1 MRNIIPFNTKWL
13 FSATAK
19 NQEKVFADTVIT
31 LPFFHSIETMP
42 VCTFSNS
49 WTPAENEEGKTVY
62 LEFTQ
67 LTGKTEI
74 YLNGNLIAAEDS
86 HRFSFRVL
94 LTNEADPH
102 TEYKIEL
109 KVIPEGRIDG
119 LFAFAGVSII
129 TTDSS
134 HFNLSVPG
142 DGLYITSSVKNG
154 KGEVNVSTEVIKPN
168 NYDIVS
174 YTVLN
179 SSGYE
184 VASATSKPTSP
195 AAKITID
202 IPDLWEGQGGACV
215 YTLRASL
222 RRDSAVLDETSSEFG
237 IRDFSVDDEGF
248 FRLNGFRLPLDGAE
262 LTDCSAVRSD
272 TENLRHLDGNALMSS
287 MLPTKTNL
295 LSYCDKA
302 GSAFWYC
309 PPYSADADRDT
320 RALKEFLIIYRN
332 HPSLIFLV
340 CPENADTYYTE
351 KFIKTAREYA
361 PGILIAARR
370 NIENATENI
379 PDNISLIL
387 LDIPCKTQADAYITF
402 SGRFRDLQEKYP
414 DKHFAVFAQ
423 SPARSESGMKD
434 NAEHH
439 IRLWQ
444 TFCRQKGMIAYFCGL
459 LTDEKNGDGRRGLI
473 SNDRSEVYDA
483 FWFYKAQ
490 FSSGGFIKIIDPD
503 IYETEEKLTDLR
515 CTTNRTNLRLLVNGK
530 DKKYKAEKLTDGLFI
545 FRQIKLKPGLN
556 TFEVSADDE
565 CDSIEI
571 VRI

>member
-13 FSATAK
+13 FSATEK
-19 NQEKVFADTVIT
+19 NEEKTFADTVIK

-49 WTPAENEEGKTVY
+49 WIPTEKEEGKTVY
-62 LEFTQ
+62 LEFIQ

-74 YLNGNLIAAEDS
+74 YLNGNQVSSEAS

-109 KVIPEGRIDG
+109 KVKPEGRRDG
-119 LFAFAGVSII
+119 LFAFAGVNII

-134 HFNLSVPG
+134 HFNLSEPG
-142 DGLYITSSVKNG
+142 DGLHITSCMKDG
-154 KGEVNVSTEVIKPN
+154 RGEVNINTEIIKPN
-168 NYDIVS
+168 NYDVVS

-184 VASATSKPTSP
+184 VASATAKPTSP
-195 AAKITID
+195 NAKITID

-215 YTLRASL
+215 YTLKASL
-222 RRDSAVLDETSSEFG
+222 RRDSHILDETSSEFG
-237 IRDFSVDDEGF
+237 IREPSLDDEGF

-272 TENLRHLDGNALMSS
+272 TENLRHLDGNALISS

-295 LSYCDKA
+295 LSYCDKT
-302 GSAFWYC
+302 GSVFWYC
-309 PPYSADADRDT
+309 PPYSGDT
-320 RALKEFLIIYRN
+320 DSDIEALKEFLLIYRN

-340 CPENADTYYTE
+340 CPEEADSVYTE
-351 KFIKTAREYA
+351 SFIKTAEEYA

-414 DKHFAVFAQ
+414 DKHFAVYAQ
-423 SPARSESGMKD
+423 SAARSESGIKE

-490 FSSGGFIKIIDPD
+490 FSSEGFIKITDPD
-503 IYETEEKLTDLR
+503 IYETEEKLTDLK

-530 DKKYKAEKLTDGLFI
+530 DKKYKAEKLTDGIYI
-545 FRQIKLKPGLN
+545 FRQIRLRPGLN

-565 CDSIEI
+565 CDSVEI